1 MVDRRGRCPGANST
15 FYGRKLL
22 TAENAEA
29 EADLALIRDLGLVP
43 MAPNPALEAPAAD
56 PALPRGPAVA
66 RLEVPA

>member
-1 MVDRRGRCPGANST
+1 MAFDGRTFSRQDDTKST
-15 FYGRKLL
+15 LGF
-22 TAENAEA
+22 
-29 EADLALIRDLGLVP
+29 ALIRDLGLVP